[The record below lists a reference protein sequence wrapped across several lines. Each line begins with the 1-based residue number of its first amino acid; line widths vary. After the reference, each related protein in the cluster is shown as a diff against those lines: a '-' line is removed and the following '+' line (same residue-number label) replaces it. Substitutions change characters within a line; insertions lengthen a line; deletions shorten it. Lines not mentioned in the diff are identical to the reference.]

1 MEEACEGG
9 AGGRSGGSVKR
20 RARAARGVADI
31 PKSHPRYES
40 LMTRQRIEDGVKAG
54 LVATQGLIAHGRGE
68 AFDYLLGEAT
78 LPPADEAARAAA
90 AHLRLA
96 RNPVLS
102 VNGNTAVLV
111 PEALAELQ
119 RELGCKVEVNLFH
132 RTEERVRRLAEFLE
146 ARGCMGVLGAGAEPT
161 IPGLDH
167 ERGRSTREGI
177 YSADVVLVPL
187 EDGDRCQA
195 LRNMGK
201 TVVVVDLNPLS
212 RTARSASVSITDNVR
227 RAVPN
232 VTRHVRGMSRE
243 EAARVAKAFD
253 PARNLRETLDAIA
266 ERLRRL

>member
-1 MEEACEGG
+1 MP
-9 AGGRSGGSVKR
+9 RPVVK
-20 RARAARGVADI
+20 V
-31 PKSHPRYES
+31 PPSHPRYES
-40 LMTRQRIEDGVKAG
+40 LMTRERIEKGVEAG

-68 AFDYLLGEAT
+68 AFDYLLGEET
-78 LPPADEAARAAA
+78 IPPADAAARAAA
-90 AHLRLA
+90 AHLLLA

-111 PEALAELQ
+111 PDELAELQ
-119 RELGCKVEVNLFH
+119 KELGCKVEVNLFH
-132 RTEERVRRLAEFLE
+132 RTEERVRRLVGHLE
-146 ARGCMGVLGAGAEPT
+146 RHGCAGVLGAGAEPT

-167 ERGRSTREGI
+167 ERARSTREGI
-177 YSADVVLVPL
+177 FSADVVLVPL

-232 VTRHVRGMSRE
+232 VTRHVRDLKGDRG
-243 EAARVAKAFD
+243 EAERVAQAFNHE
-253 PARNLRETLDAIA
+253 RNLKDVYAHLA
-266 ERLRRL
+266 RRLGRV